1 MQYKVIIDTDIGDDI
16 DDIFALTYCLCNPSL
31 DIKLI
36 IVSSGDND
44 YKAKLVAHMLEKL
57 NRTDIPIAKSVNKP
71 WGCNAQTNA
80 ISGFDMDNY
89 KGIIYSDYEEILN
102 NLLEQDEYNFFEFGP
117 CNVLA
122 AHLKKHPNHISKLDI
137 YYMGASVYRGYLNH
151 PEPCAEYN
159 VLMSVDATNYLF
171 NSGAKVT
178 LLPVDCC
185 YDIIIDKKDY
195 QTLLQS
201 NSDAAKLLIE
211 QYKTWH
217 TDYVGGSIKFDP
229 KTSSTILY
237 DLVVPMYFLYPKY
250 FEEEQG
256 NVEISSCGTSKVIP
270 GKNINIVTKLNN
282 MREIIENFINV
293 IEGNFK

>member
-16 DDIFALTYCLCNPSL
+16 DDIFALTYCLCNPSF

-80 ISGFDMDNY
+80 ISSFNLDNY
-89 KGIIYSDYEEILN
+89 KGIIYSNYEEILN
-102 NLLEQDEYNFFEFGP
+102 NLLEQDKYNFFEFGP
-117 CNVLA
+117 CNILA
-122 AHLKKHPNHISKLDI
+122 EYLKKHPTDISKLDI

-178 LLPVDCC
+178 LLPVDSC
-185 YDIIIDKKDY
+185 YDIIIDKEEY
-195 QTLLQS
+195 QTLLHS

-211 QYKTWH
+211 QYTTWH

-237 DLVVPMYFLYPKY
+237 DLVVPMYFIYPEY
-250 FEEEQG
+250 FEDEQG
-256 NVEISSCGTSKVIP
+256 NIEISSYGTSRVVS
-270 GKNINIVTKLNN
+270 GENIKIVTKLKN
-282 MREIIENFINV
+282 MREIIENFIDV
-293 IEGNFK
+293 IEGKSV

>member
-16 DDIFALTYCLCNPSL
+16 DDIFALTYCLCNPSF
-31 DIKLI
+31 DIRLI

-44 YKAKLVAHMLEKL
+44 YKAKLVAHMLERL
-57 NRTDIPIAKSVNKP
+57 NRTDIPIAKSVNRP

-80 ISGFDMDNY
+80 ISSFKLENY
-89 KGIIYSDYEEILN
+89 KGIIYSDYEEVLTK
-102 NLLEQDEYNFFEFGP
+102 LLEQDNYYFFEFGP
-117 CNVLA
+117 CNILA
-122 AHLKKHPNHISKLDI
+122 EYLKKHRNHISKLDI

-171 NSGAKVT
+171 ASGAKVT

-185 YDIIIDKKDY
+185 YDIIINNDEY
-195 QTLLQS
+195 QTLISS
-201 NSDAAKLLIE
+201 NSKAAKLLIE
-211 QYKTWH
+211 QYTTWH

-237 DLVVPMYFLYPKY
+237 DLVVPMYFLYPEY
-250 FEEEQG
+250 FEEKQA
-256 NVEISSCGTSKVIP
+256 NIEISNDGSSRVIP
-270 GKNINIVTKLNN
+270 GENIKIITKLKN
-282 MREIIENFINV
+282 MEEVIKNFIDV
-293 IEGNFK
+293 IEGKSV